1 MDLSED
7 IWMLR
12 EIFQLSNHALLRM
25 VNRLFDTAYAD
36 TEPIWREQEN
46 RSVYL
51 RISEEGRYVF
61 QVRRLDGCFRVN
73 AEEHRYVFDYESRT
87 NGAVIEIREP
97 RVLCFGKTEEEQR
110 ATLEFP
116 GKERVTLKVHMLGL
130 EEYSPEKLEEQ
141 GLILF
146 LPFLFYS
153 FAGKRRRRKEEWEH
167 FLIHDVAGALDK
179 GFRKGS
185 LTAFD
190 QQRMKQLCR
199 HMAWK
204 LLCRESWMSDIANQ
218 EMILHVLEAD
228 LDFLRRISVSAPRTV
243 RARDTERR
251 EGADEQMN
259 GGAVCCRGDI

>member
-12 EIFQLSNHALLRM
+12 EIFQLSSHALLGM
-25 VNRLFDTAYAD
+25 VNRLFGTTYED
-36 TEPIWREQEN
+36 TEPIWREQES

-51 RISEEGRYVF
+51 RIGEEGRYEF
-61 QVRRLDGCFRVN
+61 RVRRLDGCFRVS
-73 AEEHRYVFDYESRT
+73 AEEHRYIFDYESRMERS
-87 NGAVIEIREP
+87 VIEIREP
-97 RVLCFGKTEEEQR
+97 RVLCFGKKEEEQR

-116 GKERVTLKVHMLGL
+116 GKERVTLKVHTLGL

-141 GLILF
+141 GLVLF

-153 FAGKRRRRKEEWEH
+153 FAGKRHRRKEEWER
-167 FLIHDVAGALDK
+167 FLIQDVSGALER

-199 HMAWK
+199 HMVWK
-204 LLCRESWMSDIANQ
+204 LLCRESWMSDIENQ
-218 EMILHVLEAD
+218 EMILHALEAD
-228 LDFLRRISVSAPRTV
+228 LDFLRRISVSAAPRLV
-243 RARDTERR
+243 RTP
-251 EGADEQMN
+251 
-259 GGAVCCRGDI
+259 

>member
-12 EIFQLSNHALLRM
+12 EIFQLSNHALLGM
-25 VNRLFDTAYAD
+25 VNQLFGTAYED
-36 TEPIWREQEN
+36 TEPIWREQES

-51 RISEEGRYVF
+51 RISEKGRYVF
-61 QVRRLDGCFRVN
+61 QVRRMDGCFRVS
-73 AEEHRYVFDYESRT
+73 AEEQRYVFDYEGRLD
-87 NGAVIEIREP
+87 GMVIEIREP
-97 RVLCFGKTEEEQR
+97 RILYFGKAEEERR

-116 GKERVTLKVHMLGL
+116 GKERVTLKVHTLGL
-130 EEYSPEKLEEQ
+130 EEYSPGRLEEQ

-153 FAGKRRRRKEEWEH
+153 FAGKQRRRKEEWER
-167 FLIHDVAGALDK
+167 FLIHDVAGALEQ

-204 LLCRESWMSDIANQ
+204 LLCRESWMSDVGNQ
-218 EMILHVLEAD
+218 EMILYALEAD
-228 LDFLRRISVSAPRTV
+228 IDFLRRISASAPRSV
-243 RARDTERR
+243 RPPGSA
-251 EGADEQMN
+251 G
-259 GGAVCCRGDI
+259 